1 LTTYEIA
8 NRIKLKMKKKRGVS
22 NSKGIDSASYLPT
35 GVRLWPLKR
44 YLEMYRSS
52 LDDPEGFW
60 SEEAQKLDWYKTWER
75 VLDWEPPY
83 ARWFVGGRLNASFLC
98 VDRHVKMWRRS
109 KVAVYWEGETGETR
123 VLSYSTLFRDVNR
136 FASVLKKLGVGKG
149 DRVAIYLPMIPELPT
164 SMLACARIGA
174 VHTVIFSGFSAQ
186 AIADRVN
193 DIQAKVVVTADGG
206 YRRGKIIPLKQIA
219 DEAVKLCP
227 SVEKVIVV
235 KRTGEAVPW
244 TEGRDIWL
252 SSMLDDAE
260 LFVTPEPLEST
271 HPLYILYTSG
281 TTGKPKGIVH
291 STGGYLVF
299 NHSAYQWVFNIK
311 EESVFWCTADVG
323 WVTGHSSIVYAPLS
337 HGAAIILYEG
347 APDYPTIGRWWD
359 IIEKYGVTIFYTS
372 PTAIRMFMRSGE
384 EWLQKHDLS
393 SLELLGS
400 VGEPINPEAWQWFY
414 KYIGK
419 ERCPIV
425 DTWWQTETGGI
436 MISPTPGIEPI
447 PLKPGSATLPL
458 PGIDATVVDADGKEL
473 PPGKTG
479 LLIINKPWPGML
491 VNIYGDPERYHEA
504 YWSRFPGSYYTGDFA
519 MRDEDGYF
527 WVLGRADE
535 VLKVAGHR
543 IGTAELE
550 DAAISHPAITEVA
563 VTSKPDEIKGEAIV
577 LFVTLKKGSSPSATL
592 RKEIIQ
598 HLRQVIGPIATPDEI
613 YFVESMPK
621 TRSGKIMRRVL
632 KAVASGQSPGDLTTL
647 EDEAS
652 VDEVKRAY
660 ASLKR
665 VSKEA
670 EADVEVRNPRS

>member
-1 LTTYEIA
+1 MA
-8 NRIKLKMKKKRGVS
+8 NSR
-22 NSKGIDSASYLPT
+22 GIDSARYLPT
-35 GVRLWPLKR
+35 GMRLWPLKR
-44 YLEMYRSS
+44 YLELYRYS

-60 SEEAQKLDWYKTWER
+60 SQEARKLDWYKIWDR
-75 VLDWEPPY
+75 VLDWKPPY
-83 ARWFVGGRLNASFLC
+83 AKWFVGGKLNASFQC

-109 KVAVYWEGETGETR
+109 KVAIYWEGETGETR

-149 DRVAIYLPMIPELPT
+149 DRVALCLPMIPELPT
-164 SMLACARIGA
+164 CMLACARIAA

-206 YRRGKIIPLKQIA
+206 YRRGKIIPLKEIT

-260 LFVTPEPLEST
+260 RFVTPEPMEST

-347 APDYPTIGRWWD
+347 APDYPTIDRWWD

-372 PTAIRMFMRSGE
+372 PTAIRMFMRFGE

-419 ERCPIV
+419 EKCPIV

-458 PGIDATVVDADGKEL
+458 PGVDATVVDADGKEL
-473 PPGKTG
+473 PPGQTG

-491 VNIYGDPERYHEA
+491 VDSYGDPERYQES
-504 YWSRFPGSYYTGDFA
+504 YWSRFPGLYYTGDFA

-577 LFVTLKKGSSPSATL
+577 LFVTLKEGRSPSSTL
-592 RKEIIQ
+592 RKEIVQ
-598 HLRQVIGPIATPDEI
+598 HLRQAIGPIATPDEI

-647 EDEAS
+647 DNEAS
-652 VDEVKRAY
+652 VEEVKRAY
-660 ASLKR
+660 ESLKR
-665 VSKEA
+665 VPKG
-670 EADVEVRNPRS
+670 D